1 MMLYYIEDEE
11 QVFWSLFV
19 LMQRKQWR
27 WIYTDGFPK
36 LQSLLALLHERMQLE
51 FPRILEHLTDN
62 YLEISGTFS
71 PLFMTLFV
79 YMTPFD
85 VATKLFE
92 LFLLDG
98 ELVLIKVLL
107 RMIELKQKVI
117 LSLQDTDLQSYM
129 LSGMV
134 AECTRSYS
142 LN

>member
-1 MMLYYIEDEE
+1 
-11 QVFWSLFV
+11 
-19 LMQRKQWR
+19 
-27 WIYTDGFPK
+27 
-36 LQSLLALLHERMQLE
+36 
-51 FPRILEHLTDN
+51 
-62 YLEISGTFS
+62 
-71 PLFMTLFV
+71 MTLFV

-107 RMIELKQKVI
+107 KMIELKQKVI
-117 LSLQDTDLQSYM
+117 LSLNDTDLQAYM